1 MNTPTTRDFLRRPDG
16 TRRRSSRQALTVIPV
31 NNSASPGAFLTFFI
45 LYYFYLLF
53 ILFSFNLCF
62 LGEAISTEVNAMDN
76 FLNSRHGSES
86 WSPAPSPDELVIQKR
101 GRRRRTIVWSP
112 DLDTCKRNSLFR

>member
-1 MNTPTTRDFLRRPDG
+1 MFISFISN
-16 TRRRSSRQALTVIPV
+16 SRI
-31 NNSASPGAFLTFFI
+31 
-45 LYYFYLLF
+45 
-53 ILFSFNLCF
+53 

-76 FLNSRHGSES
+76 FLNSRQGSDS

-101 GRRRRTIVWSP
+101 GRRCRTIVWSP

>member
-16 TRRRSSRQALTVIPV
+16 TRRRSSRQALAVIPV
-31 NNSASPGAFLTFFI
+31 NNSASPGAFLTFFMSS
-45 LYYFYLLF
+45 YLLF
-53 ILFSFNLCF
+53 TSFSFNLRV
-62 LGEAISTEVNAMDN
+62 LGEANSTEVNAMDN
-76 FLNSRHGSES
+76 FLNSRHGNDS
-86 WSPAPSPDELVIQKR
+86 WSPAPSPDEMVIQKR